1 MNWLVGLAFA
11 IPMVLI
17 NGFVVVMAAGIIGL
31 GGPYG
36 KILACGFLI
45 SLIPGFLA
53 LLIRRIL
60 GAPPP
65 LLQKQQSGGRP
76 PQPSALT
83 ALRNAK
89 EKRRSLRGEL
99 PLPK

>member
-17 NGFVVVMAAGIIGL
+17 NGFVLVMAAGIIGL
-31 GGPYG
+31 GGPFG
-36 KILACGFLI
+36 KILGCGFLI

-53 LLIRRIL
+53 LLIRGL
-60 GAPPP
+60 AAPPP
-65 LLQKQQSGGRP
+65 PIQKQQSGDRP

-89 EKRRSLRGEL
+89 EKRRGLRDEL
-99 PLPK
+99 PSPK